1 VTFWV
6 ISGVALLV
14 TSLGLRRAT
23 INRHIRGRLLF
34 SAILFAVFTLT
45 AIGLNYL
52 TLAHDTRQL
61 ISDLNPLVM
70 AFSVVN
76 LVVALALNPWRAD
89 RLPDRFPAIV
99 QDTLLILLFGAVAT
113 LLLRDRILATTAVG
127 AVVLGFALQDTLGN
141 LFAGLAIQV
150 ERPFRVGDWV
160 TVGGLE
166 GTVREITWRATRMMT
181 KAGNVVVVPN
191 SVMAKDTIT
200 NFSVPTRHMRLQVEV
215 GASYEVPPNVVK
227 SVIVEALK
235 NASELSGDRPAE
247 VRVADFGASAIIYRV
262 WFWVDDFDPDDRA
275 PDQVR
280 TLIYYALK
288 RNNITIPYPIQVE
301 MSAEEGSVVAVRS
314 VIGAG
319 SLESVSLFSP
329 LSPEERTALLG
340 VAKPVQYAAGEA
352 IVRQGQTGR
361 SLFVVVR
368 GEASVTL
375 AGTSGE
381 VTRLRGGDVFGE
393 MSLLTGEARTATV
406 TAATDC
412 DLVEIDAEG
421 FRSVVLANPPVLEQ
435 VTSVAASRREGL
447 DRHRESHAASAS
459 AVEIRQSLLARV
471 RHFLRL

>member
-1 VTFWV
+1 
-6 ISGVALLV
+6 
-14 TSLGLRRAT
+14 
-23 INRHIRGRLLF
+23 
-34 SAILFAVFTLT
+34 
-45 AIGLNYL
+45 
-52 TLAHDTRQL
+52 
-61 ISDLNPLVM
+61 M
-70 AFSVVN
+70 AFAVVN

-113 LLLRDRILATTAVG
+113 LILRDRILATTAVG

-160 TVGGLE
+160 TIGGLE
-166 GTVREITWRATRMMT
+166 GTVREITWRATRMLT

-191 SVMAKDTIT
+191 SVLAKDTIT
-200 NFSVPTRHMRLQVEV
+200 NYSVPTRHMRLQVEV

-275 PDQVR
+275 QDQVR
-280 TLIYYALK
+280 SLIYYAFK

-301 MSAEEGSVVAVRS
+301 MSAEEGSVVPCAASSAPTRS
-314 VIGAG
+314 RRSRC
-319 SLESVSLFSP
+319 SLRCRR
-329 LSPEERTALLG
+329 EERAALLA

-352 IVRQGQTGR
+352 IVRQGQAGK

-381 VTRLRGGDVFGE
+381 VARLR
-393 MSLLTGEARTATV
+393 ARRRV
-406 TAATDC
+406 RRD
-412 DLVEIDAEG
+412 
-421 FRSVVLANPPVLEQ
+421 
-435 VTSVAASRREGL
+435 VAAHRRSSHGDGDSR
-447 DRHRESHAASAS
+447 DRLRSGRDRRRRISLGGAWPILRSSSTSQVSQQRDAKGSIATANRTPPPPT

-471 RHFLRL
+471 RQFLRL